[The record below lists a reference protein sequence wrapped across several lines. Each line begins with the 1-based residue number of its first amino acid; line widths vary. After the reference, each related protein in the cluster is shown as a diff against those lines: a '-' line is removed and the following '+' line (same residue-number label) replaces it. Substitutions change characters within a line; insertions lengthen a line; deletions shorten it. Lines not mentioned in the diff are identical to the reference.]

1 MILVIVLF
9 SVLTQLLSASTKVW
23 LTLEPTTLIVS
34 VINVDSQARLIYAFL
49 VYLMHWPVPL
59 NPKGNHPFIPTLPDG
74 TRDVDHSWSIKDTWK
89 QMEAL
94 VRKGRFDVS

>member
-1 MILVIVLF
+1 
-9 SVLTQLLSASTKVW
+9 
-23 LTLEPTTLIVS
+23 
-34 VINVDSQARLIYAFL
+34 
-49 VYLMHWPVPL
+49 MHWPVPL